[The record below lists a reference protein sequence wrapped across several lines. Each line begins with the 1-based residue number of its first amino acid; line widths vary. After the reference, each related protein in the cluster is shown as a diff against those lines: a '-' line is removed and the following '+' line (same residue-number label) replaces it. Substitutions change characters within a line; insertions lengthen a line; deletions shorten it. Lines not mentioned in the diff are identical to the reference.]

1 MKTTGFS
8 FIELMV
14 AASIVGLLAMIA
26 YPSYLSHVTKT
37 RRAEA
42 MNFLLQDA
50 IYLERFYTENGC
62 YRNKGTDGCGSS
74 VSKGGSNPTLPYLRS
89 PATGTLFY
97 TISLDDAS
105 GSNGSKYTLTA
116 DPANTPQANDGALTL
131 DNTGKRCWSKNPS
144 CNPIGWQ

>member
-62 YRNKGTDGCGSS
+62 YRNKGTDTVCSS
-74 VSKGGSNPTLPYLRS
+74 SDDTNPTLPYLRS

-97 TISLDDAS
+97 TISLDAAS
-105 GSNGSKYTLTA
+105 SSNGSTYTLTA
-116 DPANTPQANDGALTL
+116 DPANTPQANDGKLTL
-131 DNTGKRCWSKNPS
+131 DNTGKRCWDKNPS
-144 CNPIGWQ
+144 CTPIGWQ

>member
-8 FIELMV
+8 LIELMV
-14 AASIVGLLAMIA
+14 AVSIIGLLAMIA

-50 IYLERFYTENGC
+50 IDLERFYTENGC
-62 YRNKGTDGCGSS
+62 YRKRGTDNVCSS
-74 VSKGGSNPTLPYLRS
+74 SDDTNPPLTYLRS
-89 PATGTLFY
+89 PSTGSTVFY
-97 TISLDDAS
+97 NIKLDDIS
-105 GSNGSKYTLTA
+105 GSNGSTYILTA
-116 DPANTPQANDGALTL
+116 DPANTPQANDGKLTL
-131 DNTGKRCWSKNPS
+131 DNTGKRCWDKNTG